1 MKYKNIKVLE
11 INPVVYLGEEFKN
24 NDWRDNQKLF
34 KERIKD
40 LDFNVS
46 FEIECPLEDLIYVQV
61 DYEDDFEPLIKM
73 NTIDKIFRVTNELL
87 KVFENNV
94 KVNLYLDSY
103 MKNGDIS
110 VDMTITEFVRWLYE
124 EVEKC
129 DDTGFI
135 LENEHEVIKESEQDK
150 LNKEIER
157 LYLKI
162 KDGTMEQNSTEL
174 FTYMWLSE
182 LRDRRLEDENIS
194 YYRANVYLNKN
205 EMVHFESSSKEK
217 LIESMKNTLS
227 SSRFKDDFVSKIMI
241 YALKE
246 IDTLLYEEL
255 LNR

>member
-1 MKYKNIKVLE
+1 MRYENIKVLE

-46 FEIECPLEDLIYVQV
+46 FGIECPIEDLIYVQV
-61 DYEDDFEPLIKM
+61 DYEDNFEPLAKM
-73 NTIDKIFRVTNELL
+73 DTIDKIFSVTNELL
-87 KVFENNV
+87 KVFESNV

-103 MKNGDIS
+103 MKNGDNS

-129 DDTGFI
+129 DDTGFT

-157 LYLKI
+157 LYSKI

-205 EMVHFESSSKEK
+205 EMVHFESSNKEK

-227 SSRFKDDFVSKIMI
+227 SNQFKDDFVSKIMI